1 MFLKAFLQI
10 PVDLVDVEQILLPV
24 VEWVGQGRQQAQSH
38 RESSLPVKFSVER
51 CPYSI
56 TYEVKDREKAS
67 NVWIRFLAAYI
78 GCALSLKIIEL
89 PLVDLHGVLLNE
101 DDLHL
106 VRNLFISEPPLY
118 PLPVSTEDR
127 QPIKPE
133 SLPIVKFVEV
143 EAIVLWPKRVA
154 FGQHLFHH
162 VPLRRLSLHFR
173 WTK

>member
-56 TYEVKDREKAS
+56 TYEVKDREEAS

-118 PLPVSTEDR
+118 PLPMSTEN
-127 QPIKPE
+127 
-133 SLPIVKFVEV
+133 
-143 EAIVLWPKRVA
+143 
-154 FGQHLFHH
+154 
-162 VPLRRLSLHFR
+162 
-173 WTK
+173 